1 MRLSDYI
8 DTNTHYSD
16 EDSIS
21 FTCSIVCDCG
31 HIVYPHDC
39 YCSRCGRPVEPSP
52 PISIIK
58 TWGEI
63 KEMIR
68 KELEEKFVLSQSQ
81 KENQQ

>member
-1 MRLSDYI
+1 MRISDYI
-8 DTNTHYSD
+8 GTNSLRSD
-16 EDSIS
+16 GDSTI

-39 YCSRCGRPVEPSP
+39 YCSRCGSPVDPSS

-68 KELEEKFVLSQSQ
+68 KELEEKFALSQFQ
-81 KENQQ
+81 KENQE